1 MSRRRYIML
10 LLGLGMA
17 LLMLVPLLMLPSSI
31 SKTTEGKEW
40 SWSPDTVQSE
50 EPRNRSIDVIVSM
63 SEIELAE
70 LHLLNDRFESAH
82 PGATVQIHNVPH
94 EELYDRLKR
103 EAALDELPDIL
114 LLESEWVQEFA
125 ARGYL
130 DPIDDLYSAES
141 LADHPAAL
149 LEQVRWNGYL
159 WGVPLHPDPYV
170 IVWSRTLLADAG
182 AEEAPTDW
190 ERLTTLVGALREA
203 EREGPPLL
211 WLAGESGGEPLMAWL
226 TALHTGSPAT
236 LRQALTLPGG
246 LWALLETGAA
256 EGRIELTEQD
266 PLTMAERLSSDR
278 LLSAVM
284 SWSDYQLVSRQLSAG
299 QLLLSMPEGGL
310 LSPGGRSWVVA
321 DRSAEQELAHDWIAA
336 AVSLDAQ
343 REALARRTTIP
354 ARLSLYAGSVGS
366 QERSIPVWLEKALS
380 EPALLSSGP
389 DWRARMTAYESLW
402 GRWQAGEL
410 TAAAYREGWE
420 ARLPSS

>member
-10 LLGLGMA
+10 LLGLGMV
-17 LLMLVPLLMLPSSI
+17 LLMLVPLLMLPGSI

-70 LHLLNDRFESAH
+70 LDQLNDRFQSAH
-82 PGATVQIHNVPH
+82 PGAEVRIHNMPR

-130 DPIDDLYSAES
+130 DPVDDLYSAES
-141 LADHPAAL
+141 LADHPASL
-149 LEQVRWNGYL
+149 LQQVRWNGYL
-159 WGVPLHPDPYV
+159 WGVPLHPDPNV
-170 IVWSRTLLADAG
+170 IVWSRSLLEDAG
-182 AEEAPTDW
+182 AKEAPTDW
-190 ERLTTLVGALREA
+190 ERLSTLIGATREA
-203 EREGPPLL
+203 AGEGPAPL
-211 WLAGESGGEPLMAWL
+211 WLAGASSGEPLMTWL
-226 TALHTGSPAT
+226 AALHTGSAAT
-236 LRQALTLPGG
+236 ARQALTLPDG
-246 LWALLETGAA
+246 LWAWLESGVA
-256 EGRIELTEQD
+256 EGRIELAESD
-266 PLTMAERLSSDR
+266 PLALAELLSSGR

-284 SWSDYQLVSRQLSAG
+284 TWSDYQLVSSRLGAG
-299 QLLLSMPEGGL
+299 QLQLSLPEGGL
-310 LSPGGRSWVVA
+310 LSPGGRSWVIA
-321 DRSAEQELAHDWIAA
+321 DRSAEQELAHDWVAA

-354 ARLSLYAGSVGS
+354 ARLSLYAGSASG
-366 QERSIPVWLEKALS
+366 QERTIPVWLEQALS
-380 EPALLSSGP
+380 VPALMPSGP
-389 DWRARMTAYESLW
+389 DWYARMAAYESLW
-402 GRWQAGEL
+402 QRWQAGEL

>member
-10 LLGLGMA
+10 LLGLGMV
-17 LLMLVPLLMLPSSI
+17 LLMLVPLLMLPGSI

-70 LHLLNDRFESAH
+70 LHLLNDRFEGAH
-82 PGATVQIHNVPH
+82 PGAVVQIHNVPR

-130 DPIDDLYSAES
+130 DPMDDLYSAES
-141 LADHPAAL
+141 LADHPTAL
-149 LEQVRWNGYL
+149 LQQVRWNGYL

-182 AEEAPTDW
+182 AEEAPQDW
-190 ERLTTLVGALREA
+190 ERLATLVGALREA
-203 EREGPPLL
+203 EEEGPPSL
-211 WLAGESGGEPLMAWL
+211 WLAGESGGEPLTAWL
-226 TALHTGSPAT
+226 AALHTLHSGSPAPP
-236 LRQALTLPGG
+236 RQALTMPSG
-246 LWALLETGAA
+246 LWALLETGVA

-266 PLTMAERLSSDR
+266 PLTMAERLSSGQ
-278 LLSAVM
+278 LLSAAM
-284 SWSDYQLVSRQLSAG
+284 RWSDYQLVSRQLGAG
-299 QLLLSMPEGGL
+299 QLLLSMSEGGL
-310 LSPGGRSWVVA
+310 LSPGGQSWVVA

-343 REALARRTTIP
+343 RETLARRTTIP
-354 ARLSLYAGSVGS
+354 ARLSLYAGSVAV
-366 QERSIPVWLEKALS
+366 RSDRSPSGWRRRCLS
-380 EPALLSSGP
+380 L
-389 DWRARMTAYESLW
+389 R
-402 GRWQAGEL
+402 
-410 TAAAYREGWE
+410 
-420 ARLPSS
+420 